1 MTGRALA
8 TVPVRYAPWQL
19 RDFTARRGVPIVL
32 VALLLGAQLLL
43 PLRLALGPAWLDGPA
58 GAERLAFVLQRLLG
72 TLPMVATLL
81 AINGIVA
88 DDRKTGHV
96 RFLFA
101 KPVGATG
108 YYLQAFA
115 VGLAGTLLATLLVG
129 LLFAWL
135 VAPVTLVPL
144 LALVALTYVSVGGL
158 GFLLSTLVRLDWIVL
173 LPLWFGAGLAQEVAT
188 RRGAPWPALAELLPP
203 ARRLS
208 AVGDALGTGAAP
220 AGTDVLAL
228 LGFGAVC
235 LILASVALRRRALV
249 R

>member
-8 TVPVRYAPWQL
+8 GVPARYAPWQL
-19 RDFTARRGVPIVL
+19 RDFATRRGVPIVL

-43 PLRLALGPAWLDGPA
+43 PWRLALGPGWLDGPE
-58 GAERLAFVLQRLLG
+58 GAERLGFALQRLLG
-72 TLPMVATLL
+72 TVPLVATLL

-88 DDRKTGHV
+88 DDRRTGHV

-101 KPVGATG
+101 KPVSAPG
-108 YYLQAFA
+108 YYLQSFA
-115 VGLAGTLLATLLVG
+115 VGLGGTLLAALLLG
-129 LLFAWL
+129 LLLAWL
-135 VAPVTLVPL
+135 VTPAAVAPL
-144 LALVALTYVSVGGL
+144 LLLVALTYVSMGGL

-173 LPLWFGAGLAQEVAT
+173 VPLWFGAGLAQEVAH
-188 RRGAPWPALAELLPP
+188 RRGGPWPALAELLPP

-208 AVGDALGTGAAP
+208 SAGEALIGGAMPTVADA
-220 AGTDVLAL
+220 LAL

-235 LILASVALRRRALV
+235 LALAAVALRHRPLV